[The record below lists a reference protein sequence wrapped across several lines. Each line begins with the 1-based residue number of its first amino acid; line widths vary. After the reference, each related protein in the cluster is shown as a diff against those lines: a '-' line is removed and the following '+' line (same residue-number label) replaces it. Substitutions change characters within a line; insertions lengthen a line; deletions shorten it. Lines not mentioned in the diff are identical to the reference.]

1 MPVKHSWVKQI
12 LPDGSDCFGRVEAAI
27 DRGDRVQVTV
37 KWQGAAEVATIS
49 LSDLQGGFRP
59 QMEVQDIPNSRTRKP
74 LGEGLVVKTRSLGGR
89 DQVLVD
95 FPQAGKQL
103 WLPYENLRQIK
114 GAKHRFILGDKGPGD
129 SADRFRL
136 KSLAHALEMWNEN
149 TGSLSHLDIDPL
161 PHQIHLVHHIL
172 ASGNLNWLIA
182 DDVGLGKTIETG
194 MLLAALKQRGS
205 LQRVLL
211 VTPAGLTKQW
221 QDELSN
227 KFGMEEFQIYGEDF
241 YINEPRHWKMYD
253 YVIASI
259 DRLKNEDHLESL
271 QQAGNWDMV
280 VFDEAHRLSRRQYG
294 LKLDSSQRFQL
305 AAKLR
310 NNTDSMILL
319 SGTPHQGMQDKFQA
333 LLELLRP
340 ELKDEITTLA
350 INPEI
355 ISEMVFRNNK
365 ADVTDAEG
373 NFVFKGKTTRA
384 VRVHVSQSVL
394 EFDQNL
400 QSYLRQGYAAGA
412 ALGFKGNAIGFVMT
426 VYRKLAASSVAAI
439 HNALLNR
446 RARLE
451 GEANSGYTRDELDEK
466 DQRFFGEWE
475 EQLQT
480 EKKEFFEG
488 EIELLGQL
496 IIDVE
501 QLRFDDRK
509 IKLFMERLID
519 DILANNENEKVLIF
533 TEYRTTQN
541 YLKDALESRFGEN
554 SVELINGSMPH
565 QTRREAIASFE
576 EDSQFLIST
585 EAGGEG
591 INLQRKCHIMVNYD
605 LPWNPMRLVQRI
617 GRLYRYGQQK
627 RVVVFNVHSPD
638 TADEQIIDLMY
649 TRIDQV
655 VSDMAGVSSEFN
667 EQMQDDILGE
677 IADLMDVSQILA
689 EATVAGIERTQDRID
704 EALEMA
710 RAATAKQKELFE
722 HAASFDPDETRHE
735 LRISHE
741 HGASFVQGMFQQLD
755 IEVVDTT
762 HNELLWH
769 IRLPESVQKAIGIT
783 RSRYEVTL
791 DRILATTRPGT
802 HMLDLDSFLMQHL
815 IHKAKSYD
823 FMGLSAVIR
832 SENLDGDAILTSL
845 LRWQNDQGQRMRQEY
860 TAYGIA
866 PDGQV
871 TVNPQTFSEWLKQ
884 PAKTGKITT
893 DREQNKTWFAAA
905 EEAADLRLAEV
916 SNQHL
921 HPENNQWV
929 SSAWIASDF
938 SNQAE
943 QLKTSPQ
950 TNKDQG

>member
-1 MPVKHSWVKQI
+1 MKKTYLIPTKNSWVKQK
-12 LPDGSDCFGRVEAAI
+12 LPSGDSRFGRVKSAI
-27 DRGDRVQVTV
+27 DRGDVIDVTV
-37 KWQGAAEVATIS
+37 IWLGTGEKSIVP
-49 LSDLQGGFRP
+49 LSELRSGFKP
-59 QMEVQDIPNSRTRKP
+59 QIEVQDIPNSRTRKP
-74 LGEGLVVKTRSLGGR
+74 LGEGVTLKTRTLGDR

-95 FPQAGKQL
+95 FPQKGRQI
-103 WLPYENLRQIK
+103 WLPYENLKQIK
-114 GAKHRFILGDKGPGD
+114 GTKHRFILGDKGPED
-129 SADRFRL
+129 SAERFRL

-205 LQRVLL
+205 LRRVLL

-221 QDELSN
+221 QDELNN
-227 KFGMEEFQIYGEDF
+227 KFRMGEFQIYGEDF
-241 YINEPRHWKMYD
+241 HINEPRHWKMYD
-253 YVIASI
+253 YVIASM
-259 DRLKNEDHLESL
+259 DRLKNENHLESL
-271 QQAGNWDMV
+271 QQAGAWDLV

-305 AAKLR
+305 AANLR
-310 NNTDSMILL
+310 SNTDAMVLL

-340 ELKDEITTLA
+340 ERKDEITTLA
-350 INPEI
+350 LNPEI
-355 ISEMVFRNNK
+355 IGEMVFRNNK
-365 ADVTDAEG
+365 SDVTDAEG
-373 NFVFKGKTTRA
+373 NFIFKGKTTKA
-384 VRVHVSQSVL
+384 LRVHVSEAVL
-394 EFDQNL
+394 EFDKSL
-400 QSYLRQGYAAGA
+400 QRYLKQGYKAGA
-412 ALGFKGNAIGFVMT
+412 DLGFRGNAIGFVMT

-451 GEANSGYTRDELDEK
+451 GEANNGYTINELDEK
-466 DQRFFGEWE
+466 DQRYLGEWE

-480 EKKEFFEG
+480 DAKEFFEG
-488 EIELLGQL
+488 EIELLGEL
-496 IIDVE
+496 ISDAA
-501 QLRFDDRK
+501 QLRADDRK
-509 IKLFMERLID
+509 VQLFMEQLID
-519 DILANNENEKVLIF
+519 NILANNENEKVLIF

-541 YLKDALESRFGEN
+541 YLKEKLESRLGQN
-554 SVELINGSMPH
+554 KVELINGSMPH
-565 QTRREAIASFE
+565 QRRREAIAKFE
-576 EDSQFLIST
+576 EDAQFLIST

-627 RVVVFNVHSPD
+627 RVVVFNIHSPD

-677 IADLMDVSQILA
+677 IADLMDVNKILE
-689 EATVAGIERTQDRID
+689 EATVEGIHRTQERID
-704 EALEMA
+704 EALA
-710 RAATAKQKELFE
+710 KAKAATAKQRELFE

-735 LRISHE
+735 LKITSE
-741 HGASFVQGMFQQLD
+741 HGAAFVQGMFQHLA
-755 IEVVDTT
+755 IEIVDTT
-762 HNELLWH
+762 HNGLLWH
-769 IRLPESVQKAIGIT
+769 IRLPELLQQELGVTKG
-783 RSRYEVTL
+783 RYEVTL
-791 DRILATTRPGT
+791 DRILATNRSGT

-815 IHKAKSYD
+815 IRKAKSYD

-832 SENLDGDAILTSL
+832 SKNLDGTAILTSL

-860 TAYGIA
+860 TAYEISA
-866 PDGQV
+866 DAQV

-884 PAKTGKITT
+884 PAQAGDVTV
-893 DREQNKTWFAAA
+893 DREQNKSWFEAT
-905 EEAADLRLAEV
+905 ESAADRRLAEV

-929 SSAWIASDF
+929 SGAWL
-938 SNQAE
+938 E
-943 QLKTSPQ
+943 LE
-950 TNKDQG
+950 